1 MVIIM
6 LDLRLPK
13 GDVIQVKEG
22 SNLLPLAKKLQG
34 EYAAPIMQGVLNG
47 RHYDLQR
54 PIYESGTVD
63 FITLGNEDGMRIYIR
78 TLLFLFITA
87 VTKLYPKAKLEVH
100 NTMGSSL
107 YVANKGK
114 RLNLRDWKIV
124 EEEMHRLVKAKAP
137 IKLEIMPKKKAIEE
151 AGAYVDED
159 RRGLLEMLPE
169 DARVYLYYLED
180 NPGYFF
186 GSLCPDCSYVP
197 LFGLIP
203 VDNGVMVDYPDT
215 DNWQKMTPWGNIPL
229 LYQAFEEAEHWSE
242 LIKCNTIAKLNKLE
256 KDGRSRRIIQI
267 SEALHEKKLANIA
280 DMVYEKIEDLKL
292 VLIAGPSSSGKT
304 STAQRLSIQL
314 AVNGLEPIPISMD
327 DYYKNREDTPKKPD
341 GSYDFECVEAIDI
354 ELFNDHLTKLLKGE
368 RVEIPKFNFKEGK
381 REYRG
386 NVIQLQANSLLVVEG
401 IHGLNEKLTEKIPAA
416 NKLKIYVSALTPMS
430 IDDYNRI
437 NTTDVRLM
445 RRMVRDNQ
453 FRGRPALVTLDQWA
467 DVRYGEEK
475 YIFPFQ
481 NDADIIFNTTLIYE
495 LAVLKKYAEPLLQ
508 AVKPED
514 GPAYA
519 TAHRLLGLLRFVES
533 IDDSAIPNNSI
544 IREFVGGSIFSDVL

>member
-1 MVIIM
+1 MLELKLSTGEII
-6 LDLRLPK
+6 K
-13 GDVIQVKEG
+13 IKEG
-22 SNLLPLAKKLQG
+22 SKLLPIAQKLQ
-34 EYAAPIMQGVLNG
+34 EQYAAPIMEGVLNG
-47 RHYDLQR
+47 RDYDLQR
-54 PIYESGTVD
+54 PIYESGTLD
-63 FITLGNEDGMRIYIR
+63 FITLGNENGMRVYIR
-78 TLLFLFITA
+78 TLLFLFITT
-87 VTKLYPKAKLEVH
+87 VNRLYPKAKLEVH

-114 RLNLRDWKIV
+114 ALNLRDWKIV
-124 EEEMHRLVKAKAP
+124 EEEMHRLVAAKAP
-137 IKLEIMPKKKAIEE
+137 ISLEIMPKNKAIIQ

-159 RRGLLEMLPE
+159 RKALLKKLPE
-169 DARVYLYYLED
+169 DAKVYVYYLEEQ
-180 NPGYFF
+180 PGYFF
-186 GSLCPDCSYVP
+186 GALCPDCSYVP

-215 DNWQKMTPWGNIPL
+215 DNWQKLSPWGNIPL
-229 LYQAFEEAEHWSE
+229 LYEAFEEAERWAA
-242 LIKCNTIAKLNKLE
+242 LINCNTIAKLNQLNKE
-256 KDGRSRRIIQI
+256 GKTRRLIQI
-267 SEALHEKKLANIA
+267 AEALHEKKLANIA
-280 DMVYEKIEDLKL
+280 DMVYEKIKDLKL

-327 DYYKNREDTPKKPD
+327 DYYKNRVDTPKKAD
-341 GSYDFECVEAIDI
+341 GTYDFECVEAIDVD
-354 ELFNDHLTKLLKGE
+354 LFNEHITKLLRGE
-368 RVEIPKFNFKEGK
+368 RVEIPKFNFKTGV
-381 REYRG
+381 REYHG
-386 NVIQLQANSLLVVEG
+386 NVIQLQPNSLLVVEG

-453 FRGRPALVTLDQWA
+453 FRGRPALMTLNQWA

-495 LAVLKKYAEPLLQ
+495 IAVLKKYAEPLLQ

-514 GPAYA
+514 GAAYA
-519 TAHRLLGLLRFVES
+519 TAHRLLGLLHLVDS